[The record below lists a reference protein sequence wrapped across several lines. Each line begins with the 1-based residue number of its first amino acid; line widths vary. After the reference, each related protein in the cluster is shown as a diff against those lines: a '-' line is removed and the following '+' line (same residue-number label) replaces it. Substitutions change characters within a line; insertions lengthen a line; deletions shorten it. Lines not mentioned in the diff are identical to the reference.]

1 MCTKKPGHVLNTS
14 SCVFHRVRALFV
26 FVPLCACVQDE
37 VLQLRAQLSE
47 VDERNLEVDAITSQK
62 LAASA
67 EAVGS
72 MKAHTND
79 LELRLEEAE
88 NELSAVR
95 ETMRE
100 SAASTAGELAA
111 AANRTRD
118 AQGAI
123 ARVPELEGVACKL
136 EDENKQLRESFAAAT
151 RQVDEARGKVEEV
164 EEALRLV
171 RDGRAEMMES
181 VERANES
188 RAMLSSR
195 LEDIASLV
203 G

>member
-1 MCTKKPGHVLNTS
+1 MSLTLTLVC
-14 SCVFHRVRALFV
+14 AIV
-26 FVPLCACVQDE
+26 FVRFLCLYVCACVQDE

-47 VDERNLEVDAITSQK
+47 VEERNLEVAAITSQK

-72 MKAHTND
+72 MKAHTSD
-79 LELRLEEAE
+79 LELRLEETE

-95 ETMRE
+95 GAMRE

-111 AANRTRD
+111 AANRARD

-123 ARVPELEGVACKL
+123 ARVPELEGVAVKL
-136 EDENKQLRESFAAAT
+136 EDENKQLRGSLAVAT
-151 RQVDEARGKVEEV
+151 RQVDEARGKVDEV

-171 RDGRAEMMES
+171 HDGRAEMLES
-181 VERANES
+181 VQRANES
-188 RAMLSSR
+188 RATLAGR